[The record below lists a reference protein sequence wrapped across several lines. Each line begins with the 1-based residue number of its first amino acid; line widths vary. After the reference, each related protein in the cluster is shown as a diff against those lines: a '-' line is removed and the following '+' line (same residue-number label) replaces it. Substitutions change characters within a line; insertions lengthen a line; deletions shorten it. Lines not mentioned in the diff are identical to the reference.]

1 MTVGEL
7 ISLFP
12 TDSTIQINIKT
23 GSGSLVFIPDPGFYQ
38 ENPKSVASVDKLP
51 VTSINVEVEDMDGQ
65 QIILLMINENAHVC
79 SQAVD

>member
-23 GSGSLVFIPDPGFYQ
+23 SPNSVVFIPDPGFYQ
-38 ENPKSVASVDKLP
+38 ESPKAVASVDKLP
-51 VTSINVEVEDMDGQ
+51 VTSLNIEVEDMNGQ
-65 QIILLMINENAHVC
+65 QIILLMINEPH
-79 SQAVD
+79 

>member
-23 GSGSLVFIPDPGFYQ
+23 GPGSLVFIPDPGFYQ
-38 ENPKSVASVDKLP
+38 ENPKSFASVDKLP